1 MAGNELEV
9 IVPVSIYHHWEMLE
23 DHLVELLSKSFGLDT
38 FGCELTLLTEDTL
51 CPLSDP
57 IHEELWDGKGFHLVI
72 QKSLRKVSLKEQIQR
87 DVYEDHPKAI
97 WVPANKSGI
106 LPAKAFF
113 SIARLRH
120 VQVEAGFHTIE
131 RQAWRYC
138 HTLTIVKLPS
148 SVVAIEN
155 AAFQGCY
162 ALTTVAMPGCVSLGA
177 RLFAECCALERVGV
191 LTENSC
197 RLASGATIS
206 PYAFE
211 GRERLAQ
218 IGLPQTKAITDKR
231 ASSSSPV
238 GLPTGC
244 FHSAGIQVICMP
256 RETTFIGHKAF
267 ARCQQLTEVD
277 LSQTQV
283 DIVHMQVFAHC
294 QSLARISLPRH
305 LTEISAEAF
314 EACGSLCTVALPQQ
328 LRYIGH
334 RAFAG
339 CSKLVCL
346 TFRSTKAS
354 RRRLDIAA
362 NAFEG
367 CQTLTIPGGVC
378 YLSLRGS
385 QGTQGSI
392 SRGVEITKWNNSTR

>member
-1 MAGNELEV
+1 M
-9 IVPVSIYHHWEMLE
+9 S
-23 DHLVELLSKSFGLDT
+23 S
-38 FGCELTLLTEDTL
+38 
-51 CPLSDP
+51 
-57 IHEELWDGKGFHLVI
+57 
-72 QKSLRKVSLKEQIQR
+72 KEQIQR
-87 DVYEDHPKAI
+87 EVYDDDPKAI
-97 WVPANKSGI
+97 WVPANESGI

-113 SIARLRH
+113 AIARLRR
-120 VQVEAGFHTIE
+120 VQVEAGYHTIE

-148 SVVAIEN
+148 SVVAIAN
-155 AAFQGCY
+155 AASQGCY

-177 RLFAECCALERVGV
+177 RLFAECCALEQVGV

-211 GRERLAQ
+211 GCERLAQ
-218 IGLPQTKAITDKR
+218 IGLPPTKAITDMR
-231 ASSSSPV
+231 AASSSPV

-244 FHSAGIQVICMP
+244 FHSAGIRVIRTP
-256 RETTFIGHKAF
+256 RATAFIGHKAF
-267 ARCQQLTEVD
+267 AQRQQLTVVD

-283 DIVHMQVFAHC
+283 DIVRMQVFAHC
-294 QSLARISLPRH
+294 RSLAQISLPRH

-314 EACGSLCTVALPQQ
+314 EACGSLCTVVALPQQ

-334 RAFAG
+334 RALAG

-346 TFRSTKAS
+346 T
-354 RRRLDIAA
+354 RLHVAA

-367 CQTLTIPGGVC
+367 CQALTIPGGIC
-378 YLSLRGS
+378 YLSVRGS

-392 SRGVEITKWNNSTR
+392 SPGGSR